1 MCLLKESM
9 CLLKETKT
17 DGTEKPRERKES
29 QRSVERCALEMFKR
43 LKKEGI
49 IL

>member
-29 QRSVERCALEMFKR
+29 
-43 LKKEGI
+43 KECKI
-49 IL
+49 DRKMCIRNV